1 MLQGIS
7 YKDFE
12 TVAEGSTGG
21 KKYCAKQVDGLLW
34 VEGEKRCVEGRF
46 EKRFRVLL
54 ISHSPMLIFI

>member
-34 VEGEKRCVEGRF
+34 VEGEKRCVERGDLRKGLGF
-46 EKRFRVLL
+46 C
-54 ISHSPMLIFI
+54 

>member
-7 YKDFE
+7 CKDFE

-34 VEGEKRCVEGRF
+34 VEKERKDVWKGE
-46 EKRFRVLL
+46 
-54 ISHSPMLIFI
+54 I